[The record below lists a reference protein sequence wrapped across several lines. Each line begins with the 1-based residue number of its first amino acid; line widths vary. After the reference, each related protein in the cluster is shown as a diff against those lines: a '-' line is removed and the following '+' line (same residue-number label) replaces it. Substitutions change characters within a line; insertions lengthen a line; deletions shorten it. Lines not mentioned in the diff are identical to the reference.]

1 MSNWVL
7 TGLKTGIVTT
17 RYPRRDERAPGVT
30 PGRPH
35 GGTVTDPAEIAT
47 CCPVGALSA
56 SAGRVMIDQRRCV
69 HCSACRERIAWEK
82 TYEWATTVDGGNGFD
97 RPFRGSLYVFVVDAG
112 GCGACL
118 SEVRK
123 LNNPYYNMHR
133 LGFFITPTPRNA
145 DLLLVIGPGTAHMR
159 LALRKA
165 YAAMPSPKRVV
176 AVGTCAATGGV
187 FGPSFAAAGG
197 AADVVPVD
205 VIVPGCPPPPLA
217 VLHALLVAA
226 GRKEGVQ

>member
-1 MSNWVL
+1 MSNWVF

-17 RYPRRDERAPGVT
+17 SYPRRDERAPGVT

-35 GGTVTDPAEIAT
+35 GGTVTDPAEIAAR
-47 CCPVGALSA
+47 CPVGAIFA
-56 SAGRVMIDQRRCV
+56 SAGEVLLDQRRCV
-69 HCSACRERIAWEK
+69 HCSACRERIAWEE
-82 TYEWATTVDGGNGFD
+82 TYEWATTVDGGEELN
-97 RPFRGSLYVFVVDAG
+97 RPFRGSLHVFVVDAG

-118 SEVRK
+118 SEVRN

-133 LGFFITPTPRNA
+133 LGFFITPTPRKA
-145 DLLLVIGPGTAHMR
+145 DLLLVIGPVTAHMR

-165 YAAMPSPKRVV
+165 YAAMPAPKRVI

-197 AADVVPVD
+197 AADVVQVD
-205 VIVPGCPPPPLA
+205 VIVHGCPPPPLA

-226 GRKEGVQ
+226 GRKEGAR